1 MTPETAPAPAL
12 DATLGQIRARYLAE
26 AALDGP
32 PQSIQWVKAGPIPI
46 PIPNPP
52 SRQAALRL
60 HDLHHVLTGYPTTL
74 PGEWQISGWEV
85 GAGLHRNPVAWSFC
99 LMGMTAGM
107 AIMPR
112 KTVRAFARG
121 RRGRSLLDQDPEA
134 VDRLTLAE
142 GHAFCR
148 TDAPPPDPT
157 VGDYARAIGWG
168 LLGVFTSILPPLA
181 WGLSRFGRAPVDRVQ
196 PAGAPDAPGTAT
208 ATPA

>member
-1 MTPETAPAPAL
+1 MAADPAPETAPAL
-12 DATLGQIRARYLAE
+12 DDTLGEIRARYLAD

-32 PQSIQWVKAGPIPI
+32 PRTIQWIKAGPIPI
-46 PIPNPP
+46 PVPNPP

-74 PGEWQISGWEV
+74 RGEWHISGWEV

-107 AIMPR
+107 VVAPR
-112 KTVRAFARG
+112 ETVRAFARG

-134 VDRLTLAE
+134 VDALTLAE

-148 TDAPPPDPT
+148 TDAPPPEPT
-157 VGDYARAIGWG
+157 AGDWTRAIGWG
-168 LLGVFTSILPPLA
+168 LLGVFTSLLPPLA
-181 WGLSRFGRAPVDRVQ
+181 WGLSRFARAPVDRVQ
-196 PAGAPDAPGTAT
+196 PAAAP
-208 ATPA
+208 PARAIA